1 MRLRAFATGV
11 GAFMLLLALYFGIVG
26 LVSGRQYALEQFAS
40 YWYFLISLAAGFG
53 IQMGLYAYLKRLV
66 AHPSA
71 SKSVVA
77 VSGTTSTA
85 AMVSCCA
92 HYLTNIL
99 PVLGATG
106 LVTIAA
112 QYQGETGVELRYCGE
127 FHFNLESGHAMNNDH
142 AELAQITL
150 DAAQRQDALERV
162 ELVFAWFTGWTH
174 ELLAFAKAAQPA
186 RELAA

>member
-1 MRLRAFATGV
+1 MPSATSRV
-11 GAFMLLLALYFGIVG
+11 V
-26 LVSGRQYALEQFAS
+26 
-40 YWYFLISLAAGFG
+40 LISLAAGFG

-112 QYQGETGVELRYCGE
+112 QYQVQFFWVG
-127 FHFNLESGHAMNNDH
+127 
-142 AELAQITL
+142 
-150 DAAQRQDALERV
+150 
-162 ELVFAWFTGWTH
+162 
-174 ELLAFAKAAQPA
+174 LAFNFAGIAYILPKVMTAAKEHA
-186 RELAA
+186 

>member
-1 MRLRAFATGV
+1 MRLSAFAIGA

-40 YWYFLISLAAGFG
+40 YWYFLVGLAGGFG

-66 AHPSA
+66 AHPGVST
-71 SKSVVA
+71 KVVA

-106 LVTIAA
+106 LMTIAA
-112 QYQGETGVELRYCGE
+112 QYQVQFFWVG
-127 FHFNLESGHAMNNDH
+127 
-142 AELAQITL
+142 
-150 DAAQRQDALERV
+150 
-162 ELVFAWFTGWTH
+162 
-174 ELLAFAKAAQPA
+174 LAFNFAGIAYILPKVMAAAKEHARCAA
-186 RELAA
+186 AA